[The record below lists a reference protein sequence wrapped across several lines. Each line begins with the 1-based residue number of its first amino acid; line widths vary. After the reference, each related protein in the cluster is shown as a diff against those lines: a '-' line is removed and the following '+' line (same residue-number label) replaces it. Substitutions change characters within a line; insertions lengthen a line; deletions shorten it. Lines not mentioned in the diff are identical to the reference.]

1 VPKTLLP
8 PYPCYSFSICVDLCK
23 FDSLAFDQTSFNL
36 LKKYHSLLF
45 FLFELNNFNIDSVG
59 VKLLQHIFREY
70 KYILVIVIAFK
81 VVSFILFL
89 TFVLRC
95 SLLRTLGQQHSY
107 LLENNA

>member
-1 VPKTLLP
+1 VPKTRLP

-23 FDSLAFDQTSFNL
+23 FDSFNL

-45 FLFELNNFNIDSVG
+45 FLFELNNFNIDSVE

-89 TFVLRC
+89 TFVL
-95 SLLRTLGQQHSY
+95 TLFIT
-107 LLENNA
+107 ENTRSTTFLQRLTIL

>member
-1 VPKTLLP
+1 MCQKLA
-8 PYPCYSFSICVDLCK
+8 YPCYSFFICVDLCK

-70 KYILVIVIAFK
+70 KYILV
-81 VVSFILFL
+81 SFILFL
-89 TFVLRC
+89 TFVLTLFITENTR
-95 SLLRTLGQQHSY
+95 STTFLLTGKQRLTIL
-107 LLENNA
+107 

>member
-1 VPKTLLP
+1 
-8 PYPCYSFSICVDLCK
+8 VDLCK

-89 TFVLRC
+89 TFVLTLFITENTR
-95 SLLRTLGQQHSY
+95 STTFLLTGKQRLTIL
-107 LLENNA
+107 